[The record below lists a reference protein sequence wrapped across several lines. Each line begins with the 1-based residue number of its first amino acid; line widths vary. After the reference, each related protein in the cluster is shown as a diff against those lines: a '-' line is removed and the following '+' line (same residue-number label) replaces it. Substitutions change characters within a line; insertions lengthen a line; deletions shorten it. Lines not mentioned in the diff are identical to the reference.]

1 MHFKSYKNWLNEN
14 EKQGVVVLFP
24 GGFKPLTA
32 GHLGLIKRYTEHPEV
47 KEVRV
52 LIGPGIRNGI
62 DQKLSLKIAEE
73 LLSSFNNVSAEA
85 VPYPSPILT
94 AYKYITDE
102 AEPGVYALAGSKKG
116 GDYERV
122 TNFAE
127 DFSPNGKYAS
137 FLNEGVKV
145 IELPID
151 AEPLIY
157 QGRTDDNDG
166 KPISASIM
174 RKDIL
179 NDDYENFITNYPGY
193 NERII
198 KKIWKMLKRVVIE
211 GTEEETDEIINEYG
225 HTGYGIFNNY
235 RKIDDN
241 NLKPYVRPKT
251 FIIKNLHANGFV
263 EDMEKLENLV
273 KNGTSEYFKG
283 NIIDGMQYV
292 MNYVNNWK
300 NIKTIKWQKKLMSDA
315 QEILDEIWETQQR
328 KRNRK
333 NK

>member
-1 MHFKSYKNWLNEN
+1 MRKLVRESLNERSFSREN
-14 EKQGVVVLFP
+14 RGYAKDNVAPEGVTVLLP

-32 GHLGLIKRYTEHPEV
+32 GHLGLIKRYAEHPEV

-73 LLSSFNNVSAEA
+73 LLSSFDNVSAEA

-102 AEPGVYALAGSKKG
+102 AEPGTYALAGSKKG

-122 TNFAE
+122 TKFAE
-127 DFSPNGKYAS
+127 DFSPGGKYAS
-137 FLNEGVKV
+137 FLNDGVKV

-157 QGRTDDNDG
+157 KGRTDDNNG

-179 NDDYENFITNYPGY
+179 NDDYENFVTNYPRY

-211 GTEEETDEIINEYG
+211 GAEEEYDGGLNERWFSKNKKEDSLETWFKKVLKK
-225 HTGYGIFNNY
+225 HHQLDNKELIETIFF
-235 RKIDDN
+235 RAQ
-241 NLKPYVRPKT
+241 LK
-251 FIIKNLHANGFV
+251 
-263 EDMEKLENLV
+263 
-273 KNGTSEYFKG
+273 
-283 NIIDGMQYV
+283 
-292 MNYVNNWK
+292 NWK
-300 NIKTIKWQKKLMSDA
+300 KADVHYELSINGIYDPEFTKELYTRFEELKNSDF
-315 QEILDEIWETQQR
+315 
-328 KRNRK
+328 
-333 NK
+333 

>member
-1 MHFKSYKNWLNEN
+1 MHFKSYKNWLNEIDAN
-14 EKQGVVVLFP
+14 VSQSYMSKEQNDAWEDLLHEVIVLFP

-32 GHLGLIKRYTEHPEV
+32 GHIELIKRYATNIFT

-73 LLSSFNNVSAEA
+73 LLSSFDNVSVEA

-102 AEPGVYALAGSKKG
+102 AKPGVYALAGSKKG

-122 TNFAE
+122 TKFAE
-127 DFSPNGKYAS
+127 DFSPDGKYAS
-137 FLNEGVKV
+137 FLNDGVNV

-151 AEPLIY
+151 ADPAIY

-179 NDDYENFITNYPGY
+179 NDDYENFVTNYPGY

-211 GTEEETDEIINEYG
+211 GAEEETDEIINESMALKQRLVRDYEQLED
-225 HTGYGIFNNY
+225 HLA
-235 RKIDDN
+235 KLIDDGASKEEIEEMKIE
-241 NLKPYVRPKT
+241 LR
-251 FIIKNLHANGFV
+251 H
-263 EDMEKLENLV
+263 
-273 KNGTSEYFKG
+273 
-283 NIIDGMQYV
+283 
-292 MNYVNNWK
+292 
-300 NIKTIKWQKKLMSDA
+300 
-315 QEILDEIWETQQR
+315 ILDQLVDIEHEDEKIRYEDD
-328 KRNRK
+328 NYYY
-333 NK
+333 